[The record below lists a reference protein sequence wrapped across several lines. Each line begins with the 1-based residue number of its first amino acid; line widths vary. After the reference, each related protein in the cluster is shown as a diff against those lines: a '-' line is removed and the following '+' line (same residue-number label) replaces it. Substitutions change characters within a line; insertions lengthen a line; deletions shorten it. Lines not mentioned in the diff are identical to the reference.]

1 MVAPTTLPTTLP
13 TPIGERELGG
23 VRQQWLTTA
32 LTTAPADRAAAEHA
46 VRLAYQAVDL
56 DPPSVFVWCLSPFE
70 MAQLIADLLVDRDD
84 QHEAEVAGRI
94 RRTLLRER
102 TARREAV
109 GRLGEQERQELDLRL
124 SRAVHEPL
132 RSRVRAQLTVPVL
145 GQVRASL
152 DALRWVRLDSFALRV
167 FDQGREDPP
176 PRLRQDDEPQD
187 TWDWSMAELLG
198 WPMDVAAFAVDQARA
213 WALGIRPG
221 RVTAPLVQVAL
232 AAGWWWPFRH
242 VAVLAERPARARWD
256 AAGRLHADGA
266 PAVRYPDGFAVW
278 AWHGV
283 RVPRLVIERPQRLTV
298 GSILQ
303 EPDVEARRV
312 MVERYG
318 TGRFLRGGGAIR
330 EHVDDWGTLWRLEL
344 AGEEPLVMVEVIN
357 STPEPDGSFT
367 TYWLRVPPTVAT
379 ARAAVAWTF
388 AMGRDDYDPRVQA

>member
-1 MVAPTTLPTTLP
+1 MVAPAMLP

-23 VRQQWLTTA
+23 VRQEWLAAA
-32 LTTAPADRAAAEHA
+32 LTTAPADRGAAERA

-56 DPPSVFVWCLSPFE
+56 DPPSVFVWCLSPLE
-70 MAQLIADLLVDRDD
+70 MARMMADLLVDRDD
-84 QHEAEVAGRI
+84 RREAEVAGRI

-109 GRLGEQERQELDLRL
+109 GRLGLGERARRELDLGL
-124 SRAVHEPL
+124 SRAVHAPL
-132 RSRVRAQLTVPVL
+132 RSRVGAQLTVPVL

-152 DALRWVRLDSFALRV
+152 DALRWVRLDSFALGV

-176 PRLRQDDEPQD
+176 PRRRQDEELQD
-187 TWDWSMAELLG
+187 PVDWSTAELLG

-213 WALGIRPG
+213 RALGLRPG
-221 RVTAPLVQVAL
+221 RLTAPLIQVAR

-242 VAVLAERPARARWD
+242 VAVLGERPAQARWD

-266 PAVRYPDGFAVW
+266 PAVCYPDGFAVW

-303 EPDVEARRV
+303 EPNVEARRV

-318 TGRFLRGGGAIR
+318 AGRFLHEAGATR
-330 EHVDDWGTLWRLEL
+330 EHVDDWGTLWRLDL
-344 AGEEPLVMVEVIN
+344 ADEEPLVMVEVIN

-379 ARAAVAWTF
+379 ARGAVAWTF
-388 AMGRDDYDPRVQA
+388 AMDRDDYDPRVQT